1 MKLAFLGTGGHAKS
15 VYDIVKKKN
24 ILFFD
29 KEKKIFK
36 INNEVFKVISDLELI
51 KKYKK
56 RKIKVVITI
65 GNNEIRKKYYNVL
78 KKNNFSF
85 STLVHSKSY
94 SSIGSKIGEGSV
106 VLQGC
111 IINTDAV
118 IGKNCIINTGASI
131 DHDCSIKDHT
141 HICPGVVI
149 AGNVKIGKNCWI
161 GLGVKIIENCIIG
174 DNVFD
179 AAGSVVTKNIKS
191 NSFVKGI
198 PAKYAKKKLAKL

>member
-1 MKLAFLGTGGHAKS
+1 MKLAFLGAGGHARS

-24 ILFFD
+24 VLFFD
-29 KEKKIFK
+29 KEKKNIK
-36 INNEVFKVISDLELI
+36 INNKIFKVVNDLELI

-56 RKIKVVITI
+56 KKIKVLITI
-65 GNNEIRKKYYNVL
+65 GNNEIRKKYYNIL

-85 STLVHSKSY
+85 PTLIHPKSY

-111 IINTDAV
+111 IINTDSV

-131 DHDCSIKDHT
+131 DHDCAIKDHT

-149 AGNVKIGKNCWI
+149 AGNVKIGRNCWI

-174 DNVFD
+174 DNVFV
-179 AAGSVVTKNIKS
+179 AAGSVVTKNIKA

-198 PAKYAKKKLAKL
+198 PAKYAKKKLAEF